1 MPLAVAAL
9 AFIAFIPAL
18 SASFV
23 TWDDDPNFL
32 DNPYYR
38 GLGWRNLKWMWTTFH
53 MGHYIPIAWMTLGLD
68 YLIWGMNAFGYHLVN
83 LLLHASNAVLLYWI
97 ARRLFAAQASEGP
110 GGETSSRELALAA
123 AVAALVFAIHPLR
136 VESVAW
142 ITERRDV
149 LSGVFYL
156 ATILLYLRWIDARDT
171 GAARG
176 ESVRPVSAGA
186 IALFVLALLSK
197 ATAMIVPAVLLIL
210 NVYPLRRFGPLSPGA
225 SSTSARISTLWNSAA
240 RRVYLEIAPF
250 ALLSAAIASL
260 SIVALHPGKQ
270 LTFAAKLAVSAY
282 SLAFYLW
289 KTLIPSGLAPLYEM
303 PKVIDPL
310 ATRYVVGY
318 VVVISVSILAWAVRR
333 RWPAVTT
340 AWVAFLVI
348 SLPLLGVVQNG
359 PQIVADRYTYQSSQA
374 LGVLAGTAIL
384 LLRRPRLSAG
394 IASAYVLTYGALTW
408 HQTGI
413 WHDSERLWSRVLSV
427 DSTSSIAQTAIA
439 NVYFKQGRTDEAVE
453 RYARALE
460 LDPQSTEVMNN
471 LGVALAKQGKP
482 NEAISY
488 YERAVRVRPAYYEAL
503 NNWGTSLATLGDFAG
518 AIERYTRALAIKPD
532 YADAEVNWG
541 NALVRLN
548 KPVEAV
554 PHYEAAVAIRP
565 DHVEAQT
572 NWGVALARLG
582 RYEEAIEHFRAALA
596 LDPENLEARQYLAMA
611 TRLRQQP

>member
-1 MPLAVAAL
+1 VAVAAL

-38 GLGWRNLKWMWTTFH
+38 GLGWQNLRWMWTTFH

-68 YLIWGMNAFGYHLVN
+68 YAIWGMNPFGYHLVN
-83 LLLHASNAVLLYWI
+83 LLLHAVNAALLYWI
-97 ARRLFAAQASEGP
+97 ARRLFAAQPLVGDGA
-110 GGETSSRELALAA
+110 ETSSSELALAA

-149 LSGVFYL
+149 LSGAFYL
-156 ATILLYLRWIDARDT
+156 ATILFYLRWIDRRDAA
-171 GAARG
+171 AARG
-176 ESVRPVSAGA
+176 ESVWPVSASA
-186 IALFVLALLSK
+186 ITMFVLALLSK

-210 NVYPLRRFGPLSPGA
+210 NVYPLRRFGYSTDASPG
-225 SSTSARISTLWNSAA
+225 SPRISTLWNSAA

-303 PKVIDPL
+303 PKAIDPL

-318 VVVISVSILAWAVRR
+318 AVVISLSILAWVLRR

-340 AWVAFLVI
+340 AWAAFLVI

-374 LGVLAGTAIL
+374 LGMLAGAAIL
-384 LLRRPRLSAG
+384 FLRRPRLSAG

-439 NVYFKQGRTDEAVE
+439 NVYYKQGRTGEAVE
-453 RYARALE
+453 RYTRALE

-482 NEAISY
+482 AEAISY
-488 YERAVRVRPAYYEAL
+488 YERAVRARPEYYEAL
-503 NNWGTSLATLGDFAG
+503 NNWGTSLASLGDFAG
-518 AIERYTRALAIKPD
+518 AIERYKRALAIKPA
-532 YADAEVNWG
+532 YADAQVNWG

-548 KPVEAV
+548 KPIEAV

-565 DHVEAQT
+565 DHVDAQT

-582 RYEEAIEHFRAALA
+582 RYDDAIEHFRAALA
-596 LDPENLEARQYLAMA
+596 LDPENAEARQYLAMA
-611 TRLRQQP
+611 TRLRQRP